1 MRATFTVVA
10 ADGSGTY
17 EETHEVTAVVVEP
30 VDPDNRT
37 QAERNA
43 QNALDA
49 ARLARVEAHLG
60 QLCAAL
66 AGLPS
71 TSKVLV
77 EPVLAKLNEALEA
90 PAA

>member
-1 MRATFTVVA
+1 MKIKLRQLNAYPIEF
-10 ADGSGTY
+10 DD
-17 EETHEVTAVVVEP
+17 VVELEVVP
-30 VDPDNRT
+30 VDPENRT

-60 QLCAAL
+60 QLRAAL
-66 AGLPS
+66 AGLPG

-77 EPVLAKLNEALEA
+77 EPVLAKLDEALEA
-90 PAA
+90 RVS

>member
-1 MRATFTVVA
+1 MNLTV
-10 ADGSGTY
+10 TY
-17 EETHEVTAVVVEP
+17 AEQDSRDRFIVGVVDVVIEP
-30 VDPDNRT
+30 ADPDKRT

-60 QLCAAL
+60 QLRGAL
-66 AGLPS
+66 AGLPG

-77 EPVLAKLNEALEA
+77 EPVLAKLDEALEA
-90 PAA
+90 RVS